1 MVVATID
8 RKGAAPPPLTSPA
21 PPPIVA
27 HADPLSFS
35 PPHNVTSALPGTSHI
50 RRAAAILLKSQ
61 QIGIVAVLIALGI
74 ALTFAAGSH
83 VDVLSGARIN
93 NFLNAYTLVQI
104 GTDASSFA
112 IMGVGATIVIIAG
125 GIDLSVGAI
134 YALSGVGMAMVLRTL
149 GPMGPV
155 ATVLVALAT
164 CLSIALLC
172 GLANGFMV
180 IGLGVHPFIITL
192 GTMWVLRGLA
202 FVVSHAESV
211 LVPDAL
217 TNVAKARLGLGAD
230 LFPVPLLVML
240 VVTAIGQVY
249 LSRTV
254 SGRHVFAVGGNPEAS
269 RYSGLRVDR
278 IKLGVYAISGLSA
291 GIAAFLGASFYGSA
305 TSSDANGYELY
316 VIAAA
321 VVGGASLIGGKGSAI
336 SATLGAILIVMIRQA
351 IRTLHLDQNYEW
363 IIIGSAMILAVVLD
377 QGGTRLLARRMAAGS
392 QMAGRHGGLP
402 PSPAPDTSTAAPE
415 AHS

>member
-1 MVVATID
+1 M
-8 RKGAAPPPLTSPA
+8 TS
-21 PPPIVA
+21 
-27 HADPLSFS
+27 DS
-35 PPHNVTSALPGTSHI
+35 PRNSLL
-50 RRAAAILLKSQ
+50 RRAAGSVLRSQ
-61 QIGIVAVLIALGI
+61 QIGLVAVLIALGI
-74 ALTFAAGSH
+74 ALTLAAGSH
-83 VDVLSGARIN
+83 VDPLSGSRVN
-93 NFLNAYTLVQI
+93 NFLNAYTLVQM

-134 YALSGVGMAMVLRTL
+134 YALAGVGTAMVLRAL
-149 GPMGPV
+149 GPMAP
-155 ATVLVALAT
+155 ATTVIVALGT
-164 CLSIALLC
+164 CLSISLLC
-172 GLANGFMV
+172 GLANGLMV

-192 GTMWVLRGLA
+192 GTMWILRGLA
-202 FVVSHAESV
+202 FVVSRAESI
-211 LVPDAL
+211 LVPTAM
-217 TNVAKARLGLGAD
+217 TSVAKSKLGLTAE
-230 LFPVPLLVML
+230 LYPVPLLVML
-240 VVTAIGQVY
+240 LVMVIGQIY

-254 SGRHVFAVGGNPEAS
+254 NGRYVFAVGGNLEAS

-278 IKLGVYAISGLSA
+278 ITLGVYMISGLSA

-363 IIIGSAMILAVVLD
+363 IIIGGAMIIAVVLD
-377 QGGTRLLARRMAAGS
+377 QGGTRLLARRMAAAS
-392 QMAGRHGGLP
+392 SLP
-402 PSPAPDTSTAAPE
+402 EQTNPTPE
-415 AHS
+415 AP

>member
-1 MVVATID
+1 MVRSAVSLALSVPTS
-8 RKGAAPPPLTSPA
+8 LTSLA
-21 PPPIVA
+21 RLSIVA
-27 HADPLSFS
+27 HSDILFS
-35 PPHNVTSALPGTSHI
+35 SLPYNMTSALPWTLPI
-50 RRAAAILLKSQ
+50 RRATGVLLKSQ
-61 QIGIVAVLIALGI
+61 QIGIVAVLIALGA
-74 ALTFAAGSH
+74 ALTLAAGSH
-83 VDVLSGARIN
+83 VDVLSGDRTN
-93 NFLNAYTLVQI
+93 NFLNAYTLVQM

-134 YALSGVGMAMVLRTL
+134 YALSGVGMAMVLRAL
-149 GPMGPV
+149 GPMGP
-155 ATVLVALAT
+155 ATTVLVALAT

-172 GLANGFMV
+172 GLANGLMV

-202 FVVSHAESV
+202 FVVSHAESI
-211 LVPDAL
+211 LVPGAL

-230 LFPVPLLVML
+230 LYPVPLLVML
-240 VVTAIGQVY
+240 LVAAIGQTY

-254 SGRHVFAVGGNPEAS
+254 NGRYVFAIGGNPEAS

-278 IKLGVYAISGLSA
+278 ITLGVYAISGLSA

-377 QGGTRLLARRMAAGS
+377 QGGTRLLARRMAATS
-392 QMAGRHGGLP
+392 P
-402 PSPAPDTSTAAPE
+402 VDETPSPAPE
-415 AHS
+415 AS